1 MNSQDITR
9 ALIDTTVARAMV
21 EMDADPKRSVR
32 KLCDLGRQFSRGR
45 FQNQIFA
52 IFQDLLRNDESP
64 YYQAIDFLLRSNDPE
79 ALRQF
84 GINIGYNSFTY
95 GAQILRQKQKELSF
109 AVPWVV
115 KLRLDSRIP
124 DTYDSSFFASVVR
137 TGLTYGIY
145 SYQLRSMD
153 HHEDMESYLAVI
165 QSHPECAFLWFL
177 SDTPLT
183 EKQQKLLLSCPNLMV
198 SLPIDAPSTAS
209 MAKALRRQR
218 TLFGMHKVY
227 QDADAAAYLLSFDHL
242 YSQMVSVGF
251 RSGNVDVVLKKIAD
265 RYEENTN
272 RRLQSIIAI
281 LEPTLVIILSVIVGL
296 ILLSVILPLMGIM
309 TSIG

>member
-198 SLPIDAPSTAS
+198 SLPIDAPSTVS
-209 MAKALRRQR
+209 MAKTLRRQK